1 MMGDQKI
8 GGLEQ
13 WMIIGYCYDIQAS
26 NIFYSRCFLDLF
38 WSSEFFCSET
48 YHVCLA
54 AKVLSKPGRLAVI
67 PSDVLQCGWETP
79 LTLANFKR
87 STL

>member
-1 MMGDQKI
+1 M
-8 GGLEQ
+8 
-13 WMIIGYCYDIQAS
+13 
-26 NIFYSRCFLDLF
+26 FLDLF
-38 WSSEFFCSET
+38 RSSEFFCSEA